1 MAEALL
7 RWRLFPREIECGLRA
22 HYSGVSI
29 GMWHVGEMSSR
40 EFMVLTDGMPDDSWY
55 KLSAHSLVER
65 VKEDEERS
73 YRMDVQRLIRAQLM
87 GQRVGV

>member
-1 MAEALL
+1 
-7 RWRLFPREIECGLRA
+7 
-22 HYSGVSI
+22 
-29 GMWHVGEMSSR
+29 
-40 EFMVLTDGMPDDSWY
+40 MVLTDGMPDDSWY